1 MGKTKKVGITGRF
14 GSRYGRKTKMRL
26 KEVETLYRG
35 KKYECPN
42 CRAVRVK
49 RVSTAVWQ
57 CLKCGLKFAGG
68 AYMPFP
74 PIEAIKLEGAKIVP
88 VSEFKKAQEEEK
100 PEENVGAE

>member
-14 GSRYGRKTKMRL
+14 GPRYGRKTKMQV
-26 KEVETLYRG
+26 KEVEALYRE
-35 KKYECPN
+35 KKYECPS

-49 RVSTAVWQ
+49 RVSTAIWECQ
-57 CLKCGLKFAGG
+57 KCGLKFAGG

-88 VSEFKKAQEEEK
+88 VVAYQKEQEQKTEEAI
-100 PEENVGAE
+100 EVE